1 MNKDNKKILDDVK
14 LKISISNFQ
23 EKESYMEKKNTKN
36 LLKKS
41 LIAGIIIVST
51 TGVVFARDIGEFIKN
66 KFGNNASDGVE
77 SAVQQGYISDV
88 KTEYQD
94 ADGIEVKVDS
104 FVMDDFNF
112 AMNFKITVNE
122 KYNIENFKSVALE
135 DLRIT
140 DETGKV
146 VFVTHEADEGKDK
159 PEYWG
164 AYSMGTIEKNENEII
179 LALTATGNPEA
190 FPRSKKLN
198 VKFSKLSTKV
208 CDERYGENKT
218 YVGNWNFDI
227 DVPAEF
233 YNRETIIYRATKCNE
248 ESIDLTKIQVKLSK
262 TALKISIP
270 EINSDNIDYELLHT
284 STPKSIFDKIAIQ
297 KEYVE
302 TSDGKKFEPA
312 RRSDGDGGY
321 GVPAGENKII
331 NYYQTFNLT
340 SYDATDVL
348 KIHMTTNKGTEIII
362 ELERK

>member
-1 MNKDNKKILDDVK
+1 MNKDNKKILDNVK

-36 LLKKS
+36 VLKKS

-51 TGVVFARDIGEFIKN
+51 TGVVFAKDIGEFIKN

-104 FVMDDFNF
+104 FIMDDFNF

-122 KYNIENFKSVALE
+122 KYNIDNFKGVVLE

-146 VFVTHEADEGKDK
+146 VFVTHEADEGKDE

-164 AYSMGTIEKNENEII
+164 AYSIGTIERNGNEII
-179 LALTATGNPEA
+179 VALTATGNPEV

-198 VKFSKLSTKV
+198 VKFTKLSTKV
-208 CDERYGENKT
+208 CDGRYGENKT

-227 DVPAEF
+227 DVPSEF
-233 YNRETIIYRATKCNE
+233 YNRETIIYKATKCND
-248 ESIDLTKIQVKLSK
+248 ESIDLNKIQATLSK

-270 EINSDNIDYELLHT
+270 EISTDNIDYELLHT

-302 TSDGKKFEPA
+302 TMDGKRFEPA
-312 RRSDGDGGY
+312 GRSDGDGGY
-321 GVPAGENKII
+321 GVPAEENKII